1 MAAAEWNAALA
12 GGAPIEGPCR
22 LMPAPPEG
30 AEGTKGTEGAEVAEG
45 VMRSLSL
52 VVEGGSG
59 GAGGGGAGGGAA
71 GGAAG
76 GAVGGAA
83 LLLAAEPE
91 DGDYCTLTLALEA

>member
-30 AEGTKGTEGAEVAEG
+30 AEGTKGTEGAEVADG

-52 VVEGGSG
+52 VAEG
-59 GAGGGGAGGGAA
+59 

-91 DGDYCTLTLALEA
+91 DGDYCTLTQPQPQPYP